1 MDDLTSTISS
11 LLTWNHISTVGD
23 ILSIASFVL
32 TVFVLVETRKLRSI
46 YILRM
51 RGPSLIRE
59 LSKSASNLSNYVL
72 EFEDSVPQIAEE
84 LGRIGVKLKCL
95 KEN

>member
-1 MDDLTSTISS
+1 MDDLTSTIWTF
-11 LLTWNHISTVGD
+11 LTGDLISIAGN

-32 TVFVLVETRKLRSI
+32 TVLLLVETRKLRNFYKI
-46 YILRM
+46 RM

-72 EFEDSVPQIAEE
+72 EFDDFIPQIAEE
-84 LGRIGVKLKCL
+84 LGKIGVKLRSL
-95 KEN
+95 